1 MRGRLVA
8 WAAVA
13 CAVAL
18 VAPAAA
24 GAHAAFLGSLPG
36 PGQRVETAPGQVVLR
51 FTEPLNARLT
61 TVLLDGPG
69 GRARASL
76 AVAGRVLTVTPAGE
90 LGDGAWVARW
100 RTVSTEDGHPLEG
113 RFSFGV
119 RANPSL
125 AGSVVQSSPLR
136 SGGWLR
142 IVFRALLYVAL
153 LAFAGALLL
162 RALLPDRERR
172 PWLAPTTLD
181 RALGPDRV
189 EVAARRLASLTSRLG
204 VLAVSSALTVAG
216 VDAIVASG
224 RLSVGAL
231 ADYLLAG
238 FAGIARLATVVFV
251 GAAAAL
257 AAGRPRAAA
266 GAVALAVGA
275 VAASGHAGSA
285 EPRVAAI
292 VNDWAHLL
300 AGAVWLGGIA
310 LLVYAWRPGLRDRSV
325 RAAVAQQVLPVFGRV
340 ALPAFVIVIVTGTVS
355 ALIELGAPAAVWQ
368 SAYGRVLAGKVALVA
383 LIAAASYV
391 HALRLR
397 PRMLAAV
404 ADAELSE
411 RRLWWLLRAQAP
423 LGGAVIAAAAVL
435 VAFPLPPRQ
444 AEEAARA
451 ATRVAC
457 DPCPLPA
464 PRVGELAVGAQA
476 GRGVLAAWIRR
487 TPAGLEGELRQS
499 ELSGKPSD
507 APLRLAGSGSLAGC
521 GRGCARFRAPAAD
534 VLVVERRDAG
544 VWRRA
549 VLPARWD
556 PRGGPRARALLERTQ
571 RVMRALRFVR
581 ERERVTSGPGTL
593 ARTTYRLQAPD
604 RLYAGSSV
612 VERIDIG
619 ARGWLRGERQTYW
632 QPAAPTVPFSVQ
644 RWFRWTAFAQAVWL
658 LGSAEHDGRRVARI
672 AFFDPGT
679 PAWQRLDI
687 DVRSG
692 RALRGEIVSRAHHTI
707 NRFDAFQRPVRITP
721 PRDVRA
727 P

>member
-1 MRGRLVA
+1 
-8 WAAVA
+8 
-13 CAVAL
+13 VAL

-24 GAHAAFLGSLPG
+24 AAHAAFLGSLPG

-61 TVLLDGPG
+61 TVVLDGPG
-69 GRARASL
+69 GRVNASL
-76 AVAGRVLTVTPAGE
+76 AVTGSVLTVTPASE

-125 AGSVVQSSPLR
+125 TGSVVESSPLR

-142 IVFRALLYVAL
+142 IAFRALLYVAL
-153 LAFAGALLL
+153 LGFAGALLL
-162 RALLPDRERR
+162 RALLPDRDGR
-172 PWLAPTTLD
+172 PWLASAALD
-181 RALGPDRV
+181 RVMGPDRV
-189 EVAARRLASLTSRLG
+189 EAVARRHASVTGDLG

-216 VDAIVASG
+216 VDALVASG
-224 RLSVGAL
+224 RVSIGAL

-238 FAGIARLATVVFV
+238 PAGIARLATVVLV

-257 AAGRPRAAA
+257 AAARPRAAA

-275 VAASGHAGSA
+275 VALSGHAGSA
-285 EPRVAAI
+285 QPRVAAI

-310 LLVYAWRPGLRDRSV
+310 LLVYAWRPVLRERSV
-325 RAAVAQQVLPVFGRV
+325 RAAVAERVLPVFGRV

-355 ALIELGAPAAVWQ
+355 ALIELGTPAALWQ
-368 SAYGRVLAGKVALVA
+368 TAYGRVLAVKVALVT
-383 LIAAASYV
+383 LIAAASYM

-404 ADAELSE
+404 ADGELTQ
-411 RRLWWLLRAQAP
+411 RRHWRLLRAQAP

-435 VAFPLPPRQ
+435 VSFPLPPRQ
-444 AEEAARA
+444 AEDAAVA
-451 ATRVAC
+451 ATGVVC

-464 PRVGELAVGAQA
+464 PRAGELAVAAQA

-487 TPAGLEGELRQS
+487 TPAGLEGELRQT

-507 APLRLAGSGSLAGC
+507 APLRLPGSGRLAAC
-521 GRGCARFRAPAAD
+521 GRGCERFRAPAAA

-593 ARTTYRLQAPD
+593 ATTTYRLQAPD

-632 QPAAPTVPFSVQ
+632 QAAAPTVPFSLQ
-644 RWFRWTAFAQAVWL
+644 RWFRWTPFAQAVWL
-658 LGSAEHDGRRVARI
+658 LEDSQQDGRPVAQV

-692 RALRGEIVSRAHHTI
+692 RALRGEIVSRAHYTT
-707 NRFDAFQRPVRITP
+707 NRFDAFQRPVRISA